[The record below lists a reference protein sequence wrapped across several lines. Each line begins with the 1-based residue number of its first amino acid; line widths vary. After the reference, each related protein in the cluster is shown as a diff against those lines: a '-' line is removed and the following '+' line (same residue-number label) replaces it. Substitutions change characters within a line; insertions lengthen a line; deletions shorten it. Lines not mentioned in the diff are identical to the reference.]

1 MREHCERCGDGEG
14 GPLPCPGIEQPAQVG
29 QGEPLAQSLKRVMTA
44 GEMLMQA
51 ERTAIAGV
59 LRDAAQE
66 WANVGMHG
74 SSGRLTSL
82 ATRIE
87 AGEFQPKGEE

>member
-1 MREHCERCGDGEG
+1 
-14 GPLPCPGIEQPAQVG
+14 
-29 QGEPLAQSLKRVMTA
+29 
-44 GEMLMQA
+44 MLMQA